1 MNNRAV
7 VIVAAGSGRRMG
19 QRDKALLPI
28 SGVPAIVHSIRAA
41 ASTEGV
47 ALIVLVT
54 REDLVAD
61 MAQIASDAD
70 AEQLISVVTGGESR
84 TGSVTNGV
92 RKAAELGFEL
102 VAVHDAARP
111 LSTTAMFE
119 AVFDEVERSGAAI
132 VAIPVADTLKRVDD
146 AGVIEG
152 TVNRSGLWAAQTPQ
166 AFRTR
171 ELLEAL
177 DRAADAGITATDE
190 ASLYESLGRPV
201 KVVQGSVTN
210 LKLTWPGDH
219 ELASF
224 LFERQSTNEETNR

>member
-1 MNNRAV
+1 M
-7 VIVAAGSGRRMG
+7 
-19 QRDKALLPI
+19 
-28 SGVPAIVHSIRAA
+28 
-41 ASTEGV
+41 
-47 ALIVLVT
+47 LVT

-61 MAQIASDAD
+61 MAQIASDAG

-132 VAIPVADTLKRVDD
+132 VAIPVADTLKRVDE

-152 TVNRSGLWAAQTPQ
+152 TVDRSGLWAAHTAGIPHK
-166 AFRTR
+166 
-171 ELLEAL
+171 
-177 DRAADAGITATDE
+177 RAARCARTGCGCRHRGDRRSEPVRIARSTGEGCAGVGHQSETHLAGRSRTGIV
-190 ASLYESLGRPV
+190 SL
-201 KVVQGSVTN
+201 
-210 LKLTWPGDH
+210 
-219 ELASF
+219 
-224 LFERQSTNEETNR
+224 